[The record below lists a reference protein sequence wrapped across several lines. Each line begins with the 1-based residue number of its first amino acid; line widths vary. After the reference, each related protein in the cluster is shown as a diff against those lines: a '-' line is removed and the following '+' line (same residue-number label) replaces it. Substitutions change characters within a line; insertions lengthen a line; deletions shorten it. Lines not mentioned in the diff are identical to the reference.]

1 MAESDEKVRPTYT
14 AEYVK
19 GDWDLSVFLG
29 NPHVDNL
36 TDALI
41 RMGAEFWAMRQRM
54 MALEKLLEEKGVVAR
69 TAIEGFRFG
78 GVEKEHSDAERDEYV
93 SRVFSVLTRETA
105 PVGGPVPSARF
116 KPRDNG

>member
-1 MAESDEKVRPTYT
+1 MADSNEKARPTYT
-14 AEYVK
+14 ADYVK

-69 TAIEGFRFG
+69 TAIEGFQFD
-78 GVEKEHSDAERDEYV
+78 GVEKEKSDAERDDYV

-105 PVGGPVPSARF
+105 PVGGAVPSTRV
-116 KPRDNG
+116 KPRDFG